1 MDKLKANFENILKN
15 NWFKLPENEDNE
27 KKEIVKYNKYVFTGV
42 GTIIII
48 FLFYLILILST
59 NFTKLDD
66 FEDYIDE
73 YKEKKYSTK
82 FSEINL
88 GIKIKP
94 SYNLEKNILFMRHS
108 TDVSIKNNYIF
119 KFKYYSLINQ

>member
-1 MDKLKANFENILKN
+1 M
-15 NWFKLPENEDNE
+15 PENEDNE

-42 GTIIII
+42 GAIIII

-73 YKEKKYSTK
+73 YKEKKDSTK

-108 TDVSIKNNYIF
+108 TDVSHKLFLKIF
-119 KFKYYSLINQ
+119 

>member
-1 MDKLKANFENILKN
+1 MDKLKANFHNIIDN
-15 NWFKLPENEDNE
+15 NWFKLPDNDGKE
-27 KKEIVKYNKYVFTGV
+27 HEQMVKKNKYVFIGV
-42 GTIIII
+42 GTILII

-73 YKEKKYSTK
+73 YKEKGYSTK
-82 FSEINL
+82 FNEINL

-94 SYNLEKNILFMRHS
+94 SYNSENNILYMRHS
-108 TDVSIKNNYIF
+108 TNVSINK
-119 KFKYYSLINQ
+119 